1 MRERIDCALLVAV
14 QGNQPAAAA
23 LAQGDHLQ
31 GRLCIR
37 HFHFPVTDA
46 GCLSADVLA
55 ANAMMFRRFDAVL
68 VELDPQ
74 GLGWFRRALVNVGRQ
89 GGTPIVVLATDIR
102 APALNDLFSLGMADF
117 VRLPDCLEELRLR
130 VSRIMAHQGP
140 IDHDSPA
147 QDDSSASLSAAHP
160 DAPKAALK
168 SYEYGLGGSLCAPP
182 AVNDLQ
188 ASDSF
193 RMAKGRVI
201 ERFERAYINAALGRH
216 SGNIAMAARSA
227 QKHRRA
233 FWALMRKY
241 QIDAAPYRSADNPK
255 PVPEG

>member
-23 LAQGDHLQ
+23 LGQGDHLQ

-89 GGTPIVVLATDIR
+89 GSTPVMVLSTDIR

-117 VRLPDCLEELRLR
+117 VRMPICLEELRLR
-130 VSRIMAHQGP
+130 VSRIMAHLGP
-140 IDHDSPA
+140 SEHDRPA
-147 QDDSSASLSAAHP
+147 HDDTSASSSARPCSP
-160 DAPKAALK
+160 QAPLK
-168 SYEYGLGGSLCAPP
+168 PYEYEVGVSLCTPH
-182 AVNDLQ
+182 AVNDPQ